1 MDNACAGVV
10 AQDQGPAGR
19 WDLSRE
25 KVRGVSCD
33 AAAQVTAQ
41 DAANGPVWEIGTIS
55 FVPYAMVPIFF
66 FFFLNKHSVHF
77 LATPLSQKTN
87 QTFHPRKAAKL
98 HLIISLCL
106 GKSNGFQNE
115 LVSPGNSDQYM
126 SY

>member
-66 FFFLNKHSVHF
+66 FFFEQTLSPLFGNTTQPKNKPDLPSKK
-77 LATPLSQKTN
+77 SC
-87 QTFHPRKAAKL
+87 KAAF
-98 HLIISLCL
+98 
-106 GKSNGFQNE
+106 NN
-115 LVSPGNSDQYM
+115 
-126 SY
+126 